1 MNDLMNVPAKRTKQ
15 RLSNTQIFNMSF
27 GFLGIQF
34 GFALQT
40 GNASRILQTFGADV
54 EHLSLFWLVAPITGM
69 IVQPIV
75 GYYSDRTWTR
85 LGRRRPF
92 FLSGALVAAAA
103 LALMPN
109 ASLFTAVLPPLLIG
123 AGMLMMM
130 DAAFNVSMEP
140 FRALVADKL
149 PNEQHGTGFS
159 VQTFLIGTGAII
171 GSFLPY
177 VLTTY
182 FGFDKTAAEGHVPA
196 NVTWSFYI
204 GAAVLVLALL
214 YTVITTSEYSPA
226 EMRSF
231 ADTEDTGQHP
241 ESPGFWSIFKD
252 FRNMP
257 KTMKQLGVVQFFSWF
272 ALFSMWVYTT
282 PALAQHIYDL
292 PVNDTT
298 SAAYADAGNLT
309 GVLFGVYNLVATLFA
324 LVLPF
329 LYRKI
334 GRKGTHIAVLTLCG
348 ISFLSFYF
356 IQNENFLFIPMIA
369 VGMAWASILATPYAL
384 LSGSLPAHKM
394 GLYMGLFNFFITLPQ
409 LVNGFLG
416 AWIMK
421 YLFHNQAI
429 YCLVLSGVLM
439 FAAAIATLF
448 LREEQPMPAATTR
461 G

>member
-1 MNDLMNVPAKRTKQ
+1 MTNHSKRTKQ
-15 RLSNTQIFNMSF
+15 RLSTAQIFNMSF

-69 IVQPIV
+69 IIQPIV

-92 FLSGALVAAAA
+92 FLSGALIAAIA
-103 LALMPN
+103 LAVMPN
-109 ASLFTAVLPPLLIG
+109 ASLFTALLPPLMIG
-123 AGMLMMM
+123 AGMLMLM

-149 PNEQHGTGFS
+149 PDEQHGIGFS
-159 VQTFLIGTGAII
+159 IQTFLIGTGAII

-177 VLTTY
+177 VLANY
-182 FGFDKTAAEGHVPA
+182 FGVDKTAGEGHVPA

-204 GAAVLVLALL
+204 GAAVLILALL
-214 YTVITTSEYSPA
+214 WTVVTTSEYSPD

-231 ADTEDTGQHP
+231 EDTEDTGQHQ

-257 KTMKQLGVVQFFSWF
+257 KAMKQLGIVQFFSWF

-282 PALAQHIYDL
+282 PALAQHVYHL
-292 PVNDTT
+292 PSNDTA

-309 GVLFGVYNLVATLFA
+309 GVLFGVYNLVATVFA

-329 LYRKI
+329 FYRKI
-334 GRKGTHIAVLTLCG
+334 GRKGTHIAVLMLAG
-348 ISFLSFYF
+348 VSFISFYF
-356 IQNENFLFIPMIA
+356 IRNENLLFIPMIA

-384 LSGSLPAHKM
+384 LSGALPARKM

-416 AWIMK
+416 TWMMA
-421 YLFHNQAI
+421 YLFHNKAI
-429 YCLVLSGVLM
+429 YCLVLSGILM
-439 FAAAIATLF
+439 FAAAIATMF
-448 LREEQPMPAATTR
+448 LKEEKPVPAATTH

>member
-1 MNDLMNVPAKRTKQ
+1 MTTHRKQAKR
-15 RLSNTQIFNMSF
+15 RLSTAQIFNMSF

-69 IVQPIV
+69 IIQPIV

-92 FLSGALVAAAA
+92 FLSGALIAAVA
-103 LALMPN
+103 LAVMPN
-109 ASLFTAVLPPLLIG
+109 ASLFTALLPPLLIG
-123 AGMLMMM
+123 AGMLMLM

-149 PNEQHGTGFS
+149 PDEQHGIGFS
-159 VQTFLIGTGAII
+159 IQTFLIGAGAIV

-177 VLTTY
+177 ILATY
-182 FGFDKTAAEGHVPA
+182 LGFDKTAGEGHVPA

-204 GAAVLVLALL
+204 GAAVLVCALL
-214 YTVITTSEYSPA
+214 WTVITTNEYSPE

-231 ADTEDTGQHP
+231 EDTEDTTPHQ
-241 ESPGFWSIFKD
+241 EQPGFWSIFKD

-257 KTMKQLGVVQFFSWF
+257 KVMKQLGIVQFFSWF

-282 PALAQHIYDL
+282 PALAQHVYHL
-292 PVNDTT
+292 PSDDTA

-324 LVLPF
+324 LALPF
-329 LYRKI
+329 FYRRI
-334 GRKGTHIAVLTLCG
+334 GKKGTHITVLALAG
-348 ISFLSFYF
+348 ASFVSFYF

-384 LSGSLPAHKM
+384 LSGALPARKM

-416 AWIMK
+416 TWIMK
-421 YLFHNQAI
+421 YVFHNQAI
-429 YCLVLSGVLM
+429 YCLVLSGALM
-439 FAAAIATLF
+439 FAAAIATMF
-448 LREEQPMPAATTR
+448 LKEEKPAAAATMR

>member
-1 MNDLMNVPAKRTKQ
+1 MTKRTKI
-15 RLSNTQIFNMSF
+15 RLRTSQIFNMSF

-109 ASLFTAVLPPLLIG
+109 ASLFTAFLPPLLIG

-140 FRALVADKL
+140 FRALVADNL
-149 PNEQHGTGFS
+149 PKEQHGTGFS
-159 VQTFLIGTGAII
+159 IQTFLIGAGAII

-177 VLTTY
+177 VLSTY
-182 FGFDKTAAEGHVPA
+182 FGLDKTAAEGHVPA
-196 NVTWSFYI
+196 NVIWSFYI
-204 GAAVLVLALL
+204 GAGVLVVALL
-214 YTVITTSEYSPA
+214 WTVVTTSEYSPE
-226 EMRSF
+226 EMRDF
-231 ADTEDTGQHP
+231 ADAEGHAHTHDKVG
-241 ESPGFWSIFKD
+241 SGVWSILKEFG
-252 FRNMP
+252 NMP
-257 KTMKQLGVVQFFSWF
+257 KAMKQLGVIQFFSWF
-272 ALFSMWVYTT
+272 ALFSMWVYMT
-282 PALAQHIYDL
+282 PALAQHIYRL
-292 PVNDTT
+292 PANDTS
-298 SAAYADAGNLT
+298 SAAFADAGNLT
-309 GVLFGVYNLVATLFA
+309 GVLFGVYNLVATVFA
-324 LVLPF
+324 LTLPF
-329 LYRKI
+329 FYRSV
-334 GRKGTHIAVLTLCG
+334 GRKATHGVVLAGCG
-348 ISFLSFYF
+348 VAFISLYF
-356 IQNENFLFIPMIA
+356 IRDANLLFIPMVA

-384 LSGSLPAHKM
+384 LSGVLPPHKM

-416 AWIMK
+416 GWIVK
-421 YLFHNQAI
+421 HLFHNQAI
-429 YCLVLSGVLM
+429 YCLVLAGVLM
-439 FAAAIATLF
+439 FIAAIATLF
-448 LREEQPMPAATTR
+448 LSEDPAGRPAKTT